1 MKQIQNL
8 TINEKIKLVQQGR
21 DQDLNILVNDKSE
34 YVREAVATQG
44 RDQDLD
50 ILVNDKDIFVLGTLI
65 LYRRAKDIEIL
76 KARIKNGEFN
86 NIQSE
91 LEKRIFNDIKNK
103 IQGYENI

>member
-21 DQDLNILVNDKSE
+21 NQDLDILVNDE
-34 YVREAVATQG
+34 NGDVRYLVAEHG
-44 RDQDLD
+44 RDKDLD
-50 ILVNDKDIFVLGTLI
+50 ILVNDKDIFILGTLI